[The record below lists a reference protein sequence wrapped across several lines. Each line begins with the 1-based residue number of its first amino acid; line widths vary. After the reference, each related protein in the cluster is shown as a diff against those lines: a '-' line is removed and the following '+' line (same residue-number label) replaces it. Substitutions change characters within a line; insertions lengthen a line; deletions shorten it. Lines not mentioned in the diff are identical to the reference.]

1 MSLPLLSSLKKH
13 PLIRLKF
20 QFMGCNK
27 INKGQ
32 HMTMYFQPH
41 LVASKE
47 SEDTKYGLKT
57 GTQ

>member
-1 MSLPLLSSLKKH
+1 
-13 PLIRLKF
+13 
-20 QFMGCNK
+20 MGCNK

-32 HMTMYFQPH
+32 YTTMYFQPH
-41 LVASKE
+41 LVAFKE